1 MYGIQCQK
9 CDKIV
14 YVGKTERTVAERI
27 KEHLADVRHK
37 REKAV
42 SFHFNSADHEITDFN
57 LVIIEK
63 CRAKSTFYR
72 KVREVH
78 WIETLN
84 TVAPSGLNKKTQ
96 LNIPW
101 PDYQVEWDTTRA
113 FCGMTPLQRCRR
125 PTCGSATAARQFR
138 GKRHSRGSTR

>member
-1 MYGIQCQK
+1 MLNRCPTDNCGICAITTDAEIPEIKKIQKEVNCKTTNVVYGIKCQK

-14 YVGKTERTVAERI
+14 YVGETERTVAERI

-57 LVIIEK
+57 LVIIEQ
-63 CRAKSTFYR
+63 CREKSTFYR
-72 KVREVH
+72 KAREVH

-84 TVAPSGLNKKTQ
+84 LV
-96 LNIPW
+96 
-101 PDYQVEWDTTRA
+101 
-113 FCGMTPLQRCRR
+113 
-125 PTCGSATAARQFR
+125 
-138 GKRHSRGSTR
+138 